1 MLLEQAIKQDKFSSL
16 ELRTLLNLYHTHSSM
31 QAASHAVLKPFKIS
45 VQQFNILRILK
56 GQKGNPVNVSDITNR
71 MLDKMSNTSRLIE
84 KLRTKGLIDRRECPR
99 DRRKA
104 EILIT
109 ERGLDLIEEA
119 SKAMEESTLHRMEAL
134 NQSEL
139 VLLNQILDK
148 LNSNN

>member
-1 MLLEQAIKQDKFSSL
+1 MLLEQAIKQEKFSSL
-16 ELRTLLNLYHTHSSM
+16 ELRTLLNLYHTHSCM

-56 GQKGNPVNVSDITNR
+56 GQKGNPVNVSDITER

-84 KLRTKGLIDRRECPR
+84 KLRSKGLIDRRECPR

-109 ERGLDLIEEA
+109 DKGLDLVEEA
-119 SKAMEESTLHRMEAL
+119 SKAMDESTLHRMEVL

-139 VLLNQILDK
+139 LLLNQILDK